1 MLGGRAAARPPS
13 PPRLARGRRVSLT
26 MSIAERE
33 EFLAGLHV
41 GVLSVDDPGS
51 GPLAIPVWYSYV
63 PGGTVNVITGG
74 QSVKAGLLRAA
85 GRFSLCVQNESMPYR
100 YVSVE
105 GPITAFD
112 KTVSDE
118 ERRALAQRYLGAE
131 GGGPLCGLDSGA
143 GRRQRGVPHV
153 TGALAHHR
161 LRQTRIGTGSNARC
175 AGVAQVDSNGPTR
188 RPTASPQLLRRAG
201 WSRFVWGSP
210 RPACV
215 RSRTGAGCPA
225 ETAPRPG
232 R

>member
-1 MLGGRAAARPPS
+1 
-13 PPRLARGRRVSLT
+13 
-26 MSIAERE
+26 MSVAERE
-33 EFLAGLHV
+33 DFLAGLHV
-41 GVLSVDDPGS
+41 AVLSVDDPGS
-51 GPLAIPVWYSYV
+51 GPLAVPVWYSYV

-74 QSVKAGLLRAA
+74 QSVKARLLRAA

-105 GPITAFD
+105 GPITAMD
-112 KTVSDE
+112 ETVSAD

-131 GGGPLCGLDSGA
+131 GGDLYVASTSEQAA
-143 GRRQRGVPHV
+143 GSVAFRMSPERWRTIG
-153 TGALAHHR
+153 

-188 RPTASPQLLRRAG
+188 RPTASPQLPRRAG

-225 ETAPRPG
+225 GTARRPD